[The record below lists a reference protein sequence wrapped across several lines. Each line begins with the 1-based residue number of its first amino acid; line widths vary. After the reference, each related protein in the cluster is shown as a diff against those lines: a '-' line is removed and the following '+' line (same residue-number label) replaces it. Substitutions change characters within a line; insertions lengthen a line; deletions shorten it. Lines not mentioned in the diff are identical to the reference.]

1 LTHQD
6 PEARIA
12 ALNMDKNDFVADDFG
27 KKRRDSQN
35 VCKTQGD

>member
-1 LTHQD
+1 
-6 PEARIA
+6 
-12 ALNMDKNDFVADDFG
+12 MDKNDFVADDFG